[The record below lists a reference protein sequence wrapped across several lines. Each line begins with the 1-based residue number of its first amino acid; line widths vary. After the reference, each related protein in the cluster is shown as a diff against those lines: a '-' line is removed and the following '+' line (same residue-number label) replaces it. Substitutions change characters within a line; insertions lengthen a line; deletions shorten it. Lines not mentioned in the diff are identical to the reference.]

1 MFLRLAKNATNIL
14 SKSTPKPTLPTLHIP
29 RAFSSSIQHFESL
42 EKSLVETKQDQIVLN
57 EDVQDTSPHI
67 NAYMKELYK
76 YLGAASVIGIAS
88 AHIFSI
94 AVPVGV
100 PAAYLILAGFGLEHL
115 GGEYIAKTKQQIFT
129 YKNAEGNIQYG
140 TSNTWPR
147 KLAFLSSCLGY
158 GCIIGSLMG
167 MVPIAPSILPLSA
180 ITCLFSTLGHL
191 NYCKFAPKP
200 KFNTTHLFISGLV
213 SGVLGLNLIT
223 SGSTLLMW
231 DNPLHLESIEVSSY
245 IGLLLY
251 NLFTGHDSQKAVEDV
266 NAGKGDYL
274 KHANKFA
281 ENWLY
286 ALIPHFLM
294 NMH

>member
-1 MFLRLAKNATNIL
+1 MFLKLAKNATNIL
-14 SKSTPKPTLPTLHIP
+14 SKSTSKSFRPTLQVP
-29 RAFSSSIQHFESL
+29 RSFSSSLQQTESFENAL
-42 EKSLVETKQDQIVLN
+42 AQPKPEQTVIVEDL
-57 EDVQDTSPHI
+57 QDTSPHV

-88 AHIFSI
+88 AHILSMT
-94 AVPVGV
+94 VPLGA
-100 PAAYLILAGFGLEHL
+100 PTAYLILAGFGLEHL
-115 GGEYIAKTKQQIFT
+115 GGEYIAKSKADVYT
-129 YKNAEGNIQYG
+129 YKAADGTIQYG
-140 TSNTWPR
+140 TSNNWAR
-147 KLAFLSSCLGY
+147 KLAFVSSSLGY
-158 GCIIGSLMG
+158 GCLIGSLLG
-167 MVPIAPSILPLSA
+167 MVPIAPAVLPLSA

-200 KFNTTHLFISGLV
+200 KFNPTHLFISGLV

-231 DNPLHLESIEVSSY
+231 DNPLHLEGIEVGSY
-245 IGLLLY
+245 IGLVLY
-251 NLFTGHDSQKAVEDV
+251 NMFTGHDSQKAIEDV
-266 NAGKGDYL
+266 NNGKGDYL